1 MSTALFQ
8 AAAIHHISCCENAAR
23 KIQTIGNRTNL
34 LKKPI
39 LPSLQLENFHVGNSL
54 ICSLNS

>member
-8 AAAIHHISCCENAAR
+8 AAAK
-23 KIQTIGNRTNL
+23 KIQTIGNCTNL

-54 ICSLNS
+54 VCSLDS